1 MSAQKLTSDII
12 EAAIEGFEIQKRRID
27 GQIAELRQSLK
38 GGAVSTTASAEPGKK
53 RGISAAGRKAIAEA
67 QRRRW
72 ALARQASGGDSKPAP
87 KAKRRLSAAGR
98 KRIVEATKKR
108 WALVRAQKAAAEGSA
123 KSGKRSAAAGAA
135 GEA

>member
-12 EAAIEGFEIQKRRID
+12 EAAIAGFEVQRRRID
-27 GQIAELRQSLK
+27 EQIADLRQALK
-38 GGAVSTTASAEPGKK
+38 GGAASSTSPAEPGKK
-53 RGISAAGRKAIAEA
+53 RGISAAGREAIAEA

-72 ALARQASGGDSKPAP
+72 ALARKAAGGDAKPAAP

-123 KSGKRSAAAGAA
+123 KPGKRTAAASAA
-135 GEA
+135 EA